1 MRRLLALMLLA
12 AVTPGTLLRD
22 PPVVVSYVQR
32 LAITPL
38 PAPDAEGRALLG
50 PFAWRGGWHL
60 ESPNTLF
67 GGYSA
72 LLTVD
77 DAKLLAIS
85 DSGNTLLLSEP
96 DAPNRPALHIGAIG
110 LGRSSAKASRDIEA
124 ATRDSRSGTIWLGW
138 EGRNAISRHG
148 ADLSMQA
155 ILAQPGMKDWPANT
169 GAESLVRLADGRFV
183 VLSEAFPSHF
193 DGKDHAGLLFAGD
206 PAEGAQARSFTFEGP
221 RGYRPTD
228 MAQLP
233 DGRVLVLMRRVAW
246 PLPLRFAGLVV
257 ALDPATLR
265 AGGTWRGKI
274 LAKLEPPLP
283 VDNFE
288 GIAVRPAPAGGSDVW
303 IISDDNTSQFQRTL
317 LLRLFLPAS
326 RP

>member
-148 ADLSMQA
+148 SDLSMQA

-169 GAESLVRLADGRFV
+169 GAEALVRLADGRFV

-206 PAEGAQARSFTFEGP
+206 PAKGARARPFTFEGP

-326 RP
+326 RL

>member
-148 ADLSMQA
+148 SDLSMQA

-169 GAESLVRLADGRFV
+169 GAEALVRLADGRFV

-206 PAEGAQARSFTFEGP
+206 SAKGAQARPFTFEGP

-233 DGRVLVLMRRVAW
+233 DGRVLVLMRRVVW

-257 ALDPATLR
+257 VLDPATLH

-274 LAKLEPPLP
+274 LARLEPPLP

-288 GIAVRPAPAGGSDVW
+288 GIAVRPTPSGGSDVW